1 MTEHIEALKEEIAK
15 TVIMPGDPM
24 RAKYIAEN
32 YLDDYKL
39 VNKVRGM
46 YAYTG
51 TYKDK
56 LVTVMASGMGIP
68 SMGIYSYELYNTYN
82 VDNIIRI
89 GTCGSYVSELKIHDL
104 LLATSSFSESS
115 YAKTQNGTNDNIM
128 YSNEYLNEI
137 IENTAIEIGSNINK
151 CCIHSTDVF
160 YKENNN
166 YKKLVKKYGCKA
178 VEMETFALFH
188 NANLFNKRASAILSV
203 SDSFITNEKTTS
215 KDRETNLNKMII
227 LALESSIKI

>member
-1 MTEHIEALKEEIAK
+1 MTEHIEALKDEIAK

-32 YLDDYKL
+32 FLDNYKL

-56 LVTVMASGMGIP
+56 LITVMASGMGMP
-68 SMGIYSYELYNTYN
+68 SIGIYAYELFNVYN
-82 VDNIIRI
+82 VENIIRI
-89 GTCGSYVSELKIHDL
+89 GTCGSYVKEINIHDIL
-104 LLATSSFSESS
+104 LETSCFSESS
-115 YAKTQNGTNDNIM
+115 FAKTQNGTNSNIM
-128 YSNEYLNEI
+128 YSNSELNDI
-137 IENTAIEIGSNINK
+137 IENTALEINEKITK

-166 YKKLVKKYGCKA
+166 YKKLVKKYNCVA
-178 VEMETFALFH
+178 VEMESFALLH
-188 NANLFNKRASAILSV
+188 LANVYNKKATCILSV
-203 SDSFITNEKTTS
+203 SDSFITNEKTSS
-215 KDRETNLNKMII
+215 KDRESNLNKMIT
-227 LALESSIKI
+227 LALESAIKI